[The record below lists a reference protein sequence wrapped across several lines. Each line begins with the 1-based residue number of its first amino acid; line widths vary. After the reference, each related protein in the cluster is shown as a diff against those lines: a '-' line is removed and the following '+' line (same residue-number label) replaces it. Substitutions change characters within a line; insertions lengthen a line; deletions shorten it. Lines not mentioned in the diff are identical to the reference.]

1 MKIKIYLT
9 KGEPITVSEEQAMD
23 ILKSNETLYALK
35 DKHGKWN
42 GDVIHKSHI
51 VQMLRDYEEEKE
63 ELLKNP
69 RLENKERMMTPAE
82 HEALMTSMKNAK
94 PKVISYPHQSTNTER
109 QYGKMPL

>member
-9 KGEPITVSEEQAMD
+9 KGEPITGTEEQAMD

-35 DKHGKWN
+35 DKSGKWN

-51 VQMLRDYEEEKE
+51 VQMLRDYEEERD

-69 RLENKERMMTPAE
+69 RLEDPNSRPLTDEQRAE
-82 HEALMTSMKNAK
+82 IAEKMKKFK
-94 PKVISYPHQSTNTER
+94 PKF
-109 QYGKMPL
+109 